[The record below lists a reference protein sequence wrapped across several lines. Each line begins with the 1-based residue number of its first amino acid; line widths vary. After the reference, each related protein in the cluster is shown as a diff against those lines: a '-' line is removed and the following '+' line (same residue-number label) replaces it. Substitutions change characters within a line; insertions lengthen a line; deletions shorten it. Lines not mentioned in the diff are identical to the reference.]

1 MARNG
6 SPLIIGVG
14 EKEMHVASDLA
25 ALVRYTTTVAHLDD
39 GELATLTATG
49 FTTYRR
55 ATSLGTTHKAATT
68 LDIDPASY
76 DAGEHDSFMH
86 KEMLEQ
92 PAAAERVL
100 RGRLDE
106 RFGTAHLG
114 GLNID
119 ARETRAIRR
128 VKILGCGSAY
138 YVGQMGASM
147 IEELA
152 RIPADAEAAS
162 EFRYRNPV
170 IEPDTLYVAVSQSGE
185 TIDTLLAVAG
195 DPPQGRP
202 GDRPG
207 QRRRQR
213 DRARVRRRHL
223 PARRPR
229 GRGRVAPRRSPTCS
243 SASRCSRSS
252 SAGCAT
258 CPSPTASG

>member
-1 MARNG
+1 
-6 SPLIIGVG
+6 
-14 EKEMHVASDLA
+14 
-25 ALVRYTTTVAHLDD
+25 
-39 GELATLTATG
+39 
-49 FTTYRR
+49 
-55 ATSLGTTHKAATT
+55 
-68 LDIDPASY
+68 
-76 DAGEHDSFMH
+76 MH

-114 GLNID
+114 GLNMD

-138 YVGQMGASM
+138 YVGQMGAALV
-147 IEELA
+147 EELA

-195 DPPQGRP
+195 DPAQGRP

-213 DRARVRRRHL
+213 DRPRVRRRHL

-229 GRGRVAPRRSPTCS
+229 GRGRVDQGAHQHVPRLRAARAPARPGARPVDRR
-243 SASRCSRSS
+243 RH
-252 SAGCAT
+252 AG
-258 CPSPTASG
+258 